1 MERQLTV
8 RVPRDLDGAL
18 GLAARRLQRT
28 RSEIVRMALRQFLNH
43 VSTKRRPA
51 ERVANL
57 IGALDSRVPDLAE
70 KHREYILESL
80 RSAR

>member
-1 MERQLTV
+1 
-8 RVPRDLDGAL
+8 
-18 GLAARRLQRT
+18 
-28 RSEIVRMALRQFLNH
+28 MALRQFLNH